1 MLIISKLYSAVG
13 NIAYNTTLDAP
24 EFVLTPMDAAYL
36 LVLSQPKAIDIA
48 SMPESDS
55 ASVLTP
61 SNTYSLASE
70 PSSEYGTSTTWS
82 NAISV
87 SSASTV
93 VTQGY
98 ALNAAYN
105 ATWTIT
111 NWSGYAG
118 ASGDGRSLID
128 NGWAYGSFTPSSGI
142 LNSIVTEAWAEATLA
157 NPTSGAAVHY
167 VDSLTYY
174 YAVDSNNYRKKAR
187 YIDLYLWNGSAFV
200 LHKTWETTTPIL
212 NGPDSQ
218 VFVLDPPAV
227 LKDNKIKIRAR
238 SGWPDSYL
246 WVSEII
252 VSVRPAS

>member
-1 MLIISKLYSAVG
+1 MLIPSILYSAIGTVS
-13 NIAYNTTLDAP
+13 YHTTLSSP
-24 EFVLTPMDAAYL
+24 EFVLTPMDTAYL
-36 LVLSQPKAIDIA
+36 LVLSQPADIEVV
-48 SMPESDS
+48 SSPESAS
-55 ASVLTP
+55 ALVLTP
-61 SNTYSLASE
+61 SNTYMLASE
-70 PSSEYGTSTTWS
+70 PTSDYGTSTTWS
-82 NAISV
+82 DTISI

-111 NWSGYAG
+111 SWSDYAG

-128 NGWAYGSFTPSSGI
+128 NGWEYGSFTPSSGI

-174 YAVDSNNYRKKAR
+174 YAVDSTNYRKKAR

-200 LHKTWETTTPIL
+200 LHKTWETTTPVID
-212 NGPDSQ
+212 GPSSQ
-218 VFVLDPPAV
+218 TFVLDPPAV
-227 LKDNKIKIRAR
+227 LKSDKIRIRAR
-238 SGWPDSYL
+238 CGWPDIYL